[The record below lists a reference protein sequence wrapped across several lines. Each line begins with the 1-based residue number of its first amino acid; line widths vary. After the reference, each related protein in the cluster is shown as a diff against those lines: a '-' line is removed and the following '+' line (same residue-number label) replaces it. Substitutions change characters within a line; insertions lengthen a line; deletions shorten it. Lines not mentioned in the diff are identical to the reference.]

1 MRHGP
6 SFNGTGLVRL
16 GFASSVALMS
26 AALSVG
32 TAQAQTRPGW
42 VDPPARQA
50 VQPGADKAV
59 GEKLSLEKSAS
70 EKPVTEKPVA
80 ETPATAKAQADGPSA
95 QDAASAERTP
105 MAAHRRRVAGSAD
118 GRRAA
123 TREGRA
129 APERLHIRP
138 RLADTPTPMASPAAA
153 SDARFPEWAA
163 AATRLTDR
171 YLDNVSASGDAMV
184 VNAPRFYA
192 ERVRFHG
199 RTLSL
204 AALIAEK
211 RRFVRRWPERHYE
224 AQGGATRTACN
235 AASATCI
242 VHTTF
247 NFRADNPGRGVRS
260 QGVSE
265 LTLTISFAGERP
277 LIVAESSRVLRRYGA
292 GPQSAIAN
300 AQRGA

>member
-6 SFNGTGLVRL
+6 VFHRTGLVRL
-16 GFASSVALMS
+16 AQVRLGLASSVALLGT
-26 AALSVG
+26 ALSLG
-32 TAQAQTRPGW
+32 TAEAQSRPGW

-50 VQPGADKAV
+50 ETPGSGRII
-59 GEKLSLEKSAS
+59 GETPSG
-70 EKPVTEKPVA
+70 EKPVA
-80 ETPATAKAQADGPSA
+80 EKPAAETPAPARIQAESQAP
-95 QDAASAERTP
+95 QDPTVSERTP
-105 MAAHRRRVAGSAD
+105 MASHRRRIAGSSAE
-118 GRRAA
+118 GRRSPMRS
-123 TREGRA
+123 T

-138 RLADTPTPMASPAAA
+138 RLADTPTPMAPPVAA
-153 SDARFPEWAA
+153 SEARFPEWAV

-171 YLDNVSASGDAMV
+171 YLDSVSAPGDAMV
-184 VNAPRFYA
+184 AAAPRFYA

-211 RRFVRRWPERHYE
+211 RRFVRRWPERRYE
-224 AQGGATRTACN
+224 AQGGVTRTACN

-247 NFRADNPGRGVRS
+247 DFRADNPVRGVRS

-292 GPQSAIAN
+292 GPQSAIAG

>member
-95 QDAASAERTP
+95 QDAASAERIEAIIDRLRHVAPYSESLVERSIDEQTP
-105 MAAHRRRVAGSAD
+105 KPAVMAAILETLANDHGGAAGWL
-118 GRRAA
+118 
-123 TREGRA
+123 REHGWDDA
-129 APERLHIRP
+129 QLERLRTS
-138 RLADTPTPMASPAAA
+138 L
-153 SDARFPEWAA
+153 
-163 AATRLTDR
+163 
-171 YLDNVSASGDAMV
+171 
-184 VNAPRFYA
+184 VN
-192 ERVRFHG
+192 
-199 RTLSL
+199 
-204 AALIAEK
+204 
-211 RRFVRRWPERHYE
+211 
-224 AQGGATRTACN
+224 
-235 AASATCI
+235 
-242 VHTTF
+242 
-247 NFRADNPGRGVRS
+247 
-260 QGVSE
+260 
-265 LTLTISFAGERP
+265 
-277 LIVAESSRVLRRYGA
+277 
-292 GPQSAIAN
+292 
-300 AQRGA
+300 

>member
-1 MRHGP
+1 MRHGS
-6 SFNGTGLVRL
+6 SFHRTGLVRL
-16 GFASSVALMS
+16 TQVRLGLVSSVALVS
-26 AALSVG
+26 AALSLG
-32 TAQAQTRPGW
+32 MAQAQSRPGW

-50 VQPGADKAV
+50 GTPGADKTV
-59 GEKLSLEKSAS
+59 GEKPSGER
-70 EKPVTEKPVA
+70 PVA
-80 ETPATAKAQADGPSA
+80 EKPAPVTPAPAKTQAEGQAA
-95 QDAASAERTP
+95 QDPAVSERTP
-105 MAAHRRRVAGSAD
+105 MASHRRRVAGSSAE

-123 TREGRA
+123 IRGTV
-129 APERLHIRP
+129 PERLHIRP
-138 RLADTPTPMASPAAA
+138 RLADTPTPMAPPVAA
-153 SDARFPEWAA
+153 SEARFPEWAA

-184 VNAPRFYA
+184 AAAPRFYA

-199 RTLSL
+199 RTVSL

-211 RRFVRRWPERHYE
+211 RRFVRRWPERRYE

-242 VHTTF
+242 VQTTF
-247 NFRADNPGRGVRS
+247 DFRADNPVRGVRS

-292 GPQSAIAN
+292 GPQSAIAG

>member
-1 MRHGP
+1 
-6 SFNGTGLVRL
+6 
-16 GFASSVALMS
+16 
-26 AALSVG
+26 LSLG
-32 TAQAQTRPGW
+32 TAEAQTRPGW

-50 VQPGADKAV
+50 QQPGTDKAAA
-59 GEKLSLEKSAS
+59 EKSS
-70 EKPVTEKPVA
+70 PEKPVTGKSMTGKSLAETPVA
-80 ETPATAKAQADGPSA
+80 ETPAVETPATARAQADGQAA
-95 QDAASAERTP
+95 QDSAAAERTP
-105 MAAHRRRVAGSAD
+105 MASHRRRVAGPSAE
-118 GRRAA
+118 GRRLA
-123 TREGRA
+123 TRSA

-138 RLADTPTPMASPAAA
+138 RLADTPTPMAPPAA
-153 SDARFPEWAA
+153 SEARFPEWAA
-163 AATRLTDR
+163 TATRLTDR
-171 YLDNVSASGDAMV
+171 YLDSVSAPGDAMV
-184 VNAPRFYA
+184 AAAPRFYA

-211 RRFVRRWPERHYE
+211 RRFVRRWPERRYE

-247 NFRADNPGRGVRS
+247 DFRANNPARGVRS

-265 LTLTISFAGERP
+265 LSLTISFAGERP

-292 GPQSAIAN
+292 GPQSAIAG

>member
-1 MRHGP
+1 M
-6 SFNGTGLVRL
+6 
-16 GFASSVALMS
+16 SVALS
-26 AALSVG
+26 LG

-42 VDPPARQA
+42 VDPPARQTLK
-50 VQPGADKAV
+50 PGTDKVV
-59 GEKLSLEKSAS
+59 GETPSLEKSAS
-70 EKPVTEKPVA
+70 EKPVAEKPMA
-80 ETPATAKAQADGPSA
+80 ETPATAKAPADGQAA
-95 QDAASAERTP
+95 QDAARAERTP
-105 MAAHRRRVAGSAD
+105 MASHRRRVAGSGD
-118 GRRAA
+118 GRRPAI
-123 TREGRA
+123 REGRA

-138 RLADTPTPMASPAAA
+138 RLADTPMASPAAA
-153 SDARFPEWAA
+153 DARFPEWAA

-171 YLDNVSASGDAMV
+171 YLDTVSASGEAMV
-184 VNAPRFYA
+184 AAAPRFYA

-199 RTLSL
+199 RILSL

-211 RRFVRRWPERHYE
+211 RRFVRRWPERRYE

-235 AASATCI
+235 ATSATCI

-247 NFRADNPGRGVRS
+247 DFRADNPARGVRS

>member
-1 MRHGP
+1 
-6 SFNGTGLVRL
+6 
-16 GFASSVALMS
+16 VALMS
-26 AALSVG
+26 VALSVG
-32 TAQAQTRPGW
+32 TTQAQTRPGW
-42 VDPPARQA
+42 VDPPARQT
-50 VQPGADKAV
+50 VQPGTDKAV
-59 GEKLSLEKSAS
+59 GEKSAPEQSVS
-70 EKPVTEKPVA
+70 EKPVTGKPVA
-80 ETPATAKAQADGPSA
+80 ETPATARAQAEGQTA
-95 QDAASAERTP
+95 QDAASSERTP
-105 MAAHRRRVAGSAD
+105 MASHRRRVAGSAD

-138 RLADTPTPMASPAAA
+138 RLADTSTPMAPSAAS

-171 YLDNVSASGDAMV
+171 YLDSVSAPGDGMV
-184 VNAPRFYA
+184 AAAPRFYA

-211 RRFVRRWPERHYE
+211 RRFVRRWPERRYE

-247 NFRADNPGRGVRS
+247 DFRADNPVRGVRS